1 MNEMTKNSVLTNIF
15 QNGHIR
21 YIYRDYEAQGLNS
34 CFECTLF
41 VLNEID
47 RLTQSSFDLLKFYKY
62 IIV

>member
-1 MNEMTKNSVLTNIF
+1 MDIL
-15 QNGHIR
+15 G
-21 YIYRDYEAQGLNS
+21 IYRDYEAQGLNS

-62 IIV
+62 IIVWSTVRSFVKLFTLKP